1 MYLFCLS
8 RSILDLVEAPCMTL
22 ALLGSWHL
30 FCRLSISEFIMIAL
44 PDSVDLQQQPHLAS
58 SISAHVMHTVYT
70 AQ

>member
-1 MYLFCLS
+1 
-8 RSILDLVEAPCMTL
+8 MTL

-30 FCRLSISEFIMIAL
+30 FCRLSVSEFIMIAL